1 MAIIIGIDTGG
12 TYTDAVVYD
21 NAERRVIAKGKSP
34 TTHDELSVGIGLAL
48 DTLPPELLREA
59 EFVALSTTLATN
71 ACVEGK
77 GGRARLLMMGTSR
90 KTLEWVGADK
100 KYGLDYSEVLC
111 VPEHG
116 SSDGSAKDQPDWDQI
131 IGQNDGFFSQAESI
145 GVVEL
150 NAMMN
155 GGAYENA
162 AVDALRGKYGL
173 PVVRANDLVRGLNIM
188 ERGATALLNARLLPV
203 VDEFVEAVGQAM
215 KTRGLDIPRVIVR
228 SDGSLMAE
236 DFAVD
241 RPVETIMSGPAAS
254 VSGCRAL
261 TQVKNALIVDMG
273 GTTTDIS
280 IMRDGV
286 PQMSEGIH
294 IGGWRTQIR
303 GVYIDTIALGG
314 DTRIWLS
321 DRQLTLDTRRVEPI
335 CVAAC
340 RWPKIKDDLRELIRR
355 KRVHTLPL
363 HEFLYLSKKPENLDR
378 YTAGEI
384 EVIRALEDGPQIIG
398 GGKLDMYKPDSER
411 LETEGIVMRVGLT
424 PTDIMHIRGDFTAF
438 DAEAS
443 RLAARFF
450 LQLLPDLEDRPED
463 MEPLCDSVYCLVKK
477 KLFENIARVFLEA
490 AYPKIFGGGPDDQI
504 RGFIAD
510 RWKNRFRSGETDFF
524 SLKLDARAALV
535 GVGAPIHLFL
545 PEVAEAL
552 GVECVIPEDS
562 AVANAVGA
570 AASAIAARVSAEIRG
585 GIDADG
591 VYRYSVHSRDG
602 VSRFEKLP
610 DAVEAAKAEAARIAE
625 LEARERGARGELEFD
640 VKVDQRLAHDRS
652 GAEIDLGTNVIV
664 TASDKT

>member
-280 IMRDGV
+280 IMRGGV

-477 KLFENIARVFLEA
+477 KLFE
-490 AYPKIFGGGPDDQI
+490 
-504 RGFIAD
+504 
-510 RWKNRFRSGETDFF
+510 S
-524 SLKLDARAALV
+524 
-535 GVGAPIHLFL
+535 IH
-545 PEVAEAL
+545 
-552 GVECVIPEDS
+552 
-562 AVANAVGA
+562 
-570 AASAIAARVSAEIRG
+570 
-585 GIDADG
+585 
-591 VYRYSVHSRDG
+591 
-602 VSRFEKLP
+602 
-610 DAVEAAKAEAARIAE
+610 
-625 LEARERGARGELEFD
+625 
-640 VKVDQRLAHDRS
+640 
-652 GAEIDLGTNVIV
+652 
-664 TASDKT
+664 

>member
-48 DTLPPELLREA
+48 DTLPPELLHEA

-280 IMRDGV
+280 IMRGGV

-303 GVYIDTIALGG
+303 GCI
-314 DTRIWLS
+314 
-321 DRQLTLDTRRVEPI
+321 
-335 CVAAC
+335 
-340 RWPKIKDDLRELIRR
+340 
-355 KRVHTLPL
+355 
-363 HEFLYLSKKPENLDR
+363 
-378 YTAGEI
+378 
-384 EVIRALEDGPQIIG
+384 
-398 GGKLDMYKPDSER
+398 
-411 LETEGIVMRVGLT
+411 
-424 PTDIMHIRGDFTAF
+424 
-438 DAEAS
+438 
-443 RLAARFF
+443 
-450 LQLLPDLEDRPED
+450 
-463 MEPLCDSVYCLVKK
+463 
-477 KLFENIARVFLEA
+477 
-490 AYPKIFGGGPDDQI
+490 
-504 RGFIAD
+504 
-510 RWKNRFRSGETDFF
+510 
-524 SLKLDARAALV
+524 
-535 GVGAPIHLFL
+535 
-545 PEVAEAL
+545 
-552 GVECVIPEDS
+552 
-562 AVANAVGA
+562 
-570 AASAIAARVSAEIRG
+570 
-585 GIDADG
+585 
-591 VYRYSVHSRDG
+591 
-602 VSRFEKLP
+602 
-610 DAVEAAKAEAARIAE
+610 
-625 LEARERGARGELEFD
+625 
-640 VKVDQRLAHDRS
+640 
-652 GAEIDLGTNVIV
+652 
-664 TASDKT
+664 